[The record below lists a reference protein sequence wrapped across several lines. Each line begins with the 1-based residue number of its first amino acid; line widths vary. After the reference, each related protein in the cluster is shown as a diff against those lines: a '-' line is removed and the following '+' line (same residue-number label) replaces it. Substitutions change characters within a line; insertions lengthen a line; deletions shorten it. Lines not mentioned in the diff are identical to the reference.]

1 MFEKDRLLLLEAEL
15 ALTNR
20 ILPCTIKGFTKS
32 GEIWCQ
38 IFLVLDKTRDFGRQK
53 FGLSKL

>member
-1 MFEKDRLLLLEAEL
+1 MFEKGHLLLLEAEL

-20 ILPCTIKGFTKS
+20 ILPCIIKKG

-53 FGLSKL
+53 IWSI